1 MKLLLFAGLIAVTAL
16 ACNNGT
22 DNTKQSSLTNSASN
36 NAKSASGSTSP
47 KIRNDIQLQAKGLK
61 VSQAF
66 LIYDDGKLVPED
78 NSTNVGQPINLRL
91 IIDGGWQ
98 QKEGKVF
105 IGASERIESSEGEVL
120 LDEKDLFQNVSS
132 VRPEDAQYIT
142 LTANISRLNKL
153 YDHFLVSF
161 RVWDKNSDAE
171 VTGSYK
177 LRIQ

>member
-1 MKLLLFAGLIAVTAL
+1 MKLLPTAGIIAVIAL
-16 ACNNGT
+16 SCNTGP
-22 DNTKQSSLTNSASN
+22 DNTISSLINITSNEGKQSTDSAS
-36 NAKSASGSTSP
+36 T

-66 LIYDDGKLVPED
+66 LIYDDGKLVPAD
-78 NSTNVGQPINLRL
+78 NSTSVGQPVNLRL

-98 QKEGKVF
+98 QKNGKVLV
-105 IGASERIESSEGEVL
+105 GASERIESSEGDVL

-142 LTANISRLNKL
+142 LTANISKLNKL

-161 RVWDKNSDAE
+161 RVWDKNSDGE
-171 VTGSYK
+171 VIGSYK